1 MKKLTHLKQQG
12 MVLVSIIILFPFLI
26 FLTVSFLTL
35 TINSFSVAKT
45 DQMRT
50 HAQFSADAGVDY
62 ALYQISEDEDW
73 LGTLVPLTLQDS
85 TDARTT
91 YEVRVSVI
99 DNDHK
104 LVTSTGKVYSPGNQ
118 TTPRSTITVE
128 VTLRAVRAGGSYSV
142 VTGVGGLYLSNSAK
156 ILGGDV
162 LVNGEIQMSN
172 SSQIGLTNNPVNVE
186 VAHQNCPAIPDGTYP
201 RLCNPGEGGQ
211 PILISNSAKIYGSVK
226 ANGQTITTGLLSPGL
241 VASSGVVARSMPP
254 HDRAAQIATIAV
266 TQTATQASCSGGTK
280 TWPANLKITG
290 NVSISN
296 TCKVTALGNVWIT
309 GTFSITNSS
318 ELIVSDT
325 LGSTRPNIMID
336 GNLASFRNSSTI
348 VSNSSSTGA
357 QVITYWSNS
366 SCSPNCSDV
375 TGVDLYNSRNS
386 STITLDNSS
395 SGPNSVFYAR
405 WSRVEIVNSGQIGAL
420 VGQTIQLRNSGT
432 ITFGTTVNPGTGNA
446 FWVISQYQ
454 RNPI

>member
-1 MKKLTHLKQQG
+1 MKHPKQFNQRG
-12 MVLVSIIILFPFLI
+12 MVLVSIIIILPFLI

-35 TINSFSVAKT
+35 TMSSFSVAKQ
-45 DQMRT
+45 DQSRT

-62 ALYQISEDEDW
+62 ALYQISENESW
-73 LGTLVPLTLQDS
+73 VGTTAPLTIQNS
-85 TDARTT
+85 PEIKTT
-91 YEVRVSVI
+91 YEVTVADI
-99 DNDHK
+99 DSNHK
-104 LVTSTGKVYSPGNQ
+104 LVTSVGKVYSPASQ
-118 TTPRSTITVE
+118 TEPKSIITIKA
-128 VTLRAVRAGGSYSV
+128 TLRAVRSGGSYSV

-186 VAHQNCPAIPDGTYP
+186 VAHQNCPVAPDATYP
-201 RLCNPGEGGQ
+201 RLCNLGEGGQ
-211 PILISNSAKIYGSVK
+211 PISISNSAKIYGSVK
-226 ANGQTITTGLLSPGL
+226 ANGQTVTTGLLSPGL

-254 HDRAAQIATIAV
+254 HDRAAQIAIIAA

-296 TCKVTALGNVWIT
+296 TCKVTVLGDVWIT

-318 ELIVSDT
+318 ELIVSNT

-336 GNLASFRNSSTI
+336 GSLASFRNSSTI

-366 SCSPNCSDV
+366 GCSPNCSDV

-405 WSRVEIVNSGQIGAL
+405 WSRVEVVNSGQIGAL

-432 ITFGTTVNPGTGNA
+432 ITFGTTVNPGGGDA
-446 FWVISQYQ
+446 YWVISQYQ
-454 RNPI
+454 RDPI